1 MIKRMNGYVIRN
13 AALCDDGFF
22 TLLIDR
28 GETLYID
35 GEEEYIN
42 LHRWVTAR
50 AKNLDDTEW
59 FWGNYFSDLLEAE
72 SDFRKRSA

>member
-13 AALCDDGFF
+13 ATLCNDGFF

-28 GETLYID
+28 GEWYADT
-35 GEEEYIN
+35 G
-42 LHRWVTAR
+42 RWVTAR
-50 AKNLDDTEW
+50 AEKLDDTEW